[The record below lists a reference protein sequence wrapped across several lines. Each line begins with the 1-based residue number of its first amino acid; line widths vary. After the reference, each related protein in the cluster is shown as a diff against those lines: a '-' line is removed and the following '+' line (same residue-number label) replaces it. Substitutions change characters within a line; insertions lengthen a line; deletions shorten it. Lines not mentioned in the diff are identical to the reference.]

1 MEVDLTNSK
10 GPALNTALLIDGENI
25 SSAMASKLLSVARR
39 FGDVVINRVYGNFA
53 NLKGWS
59 SVAGVR
65 IVHSGSGKNA
75 ADIALALDAVE
86 LSFER
91 KVDVFVLASS
101 DGDFVHVATRLRERG
116 FKVVGLG
123 EIKAPDSFRQ
133 ACSQWVPVETM
144 SVAKPS
150 VSVSATP
157 QQVKNCVTTF
167 KDGAVHSE
175 LRPQTLQSSA
185 QAQHA
190 KASFDEEVLRIVGEH
205 PQGITTSEINKIVRA
220 AGIGK
225 ISEQTQKTWAS
236 YFKAR
241 EEIFD
246 IAGKGQQA
254 LVTAR

>member
-1 MEVDLTNSK
+1 M
-10 GPALNTALLIDGENI
+10 
-25 SSAMASKLLSVARR
+25 
-39 FGDVVINRVYGNFA
+39 
-53 NLKGWS
+53 
-59 SVAGVR
+59 
-65 IVHSGSGKNA
+65 
-75 ADIALALDAVE
+75 
-86 LSFER
+86 
-91 KVDVFVLASS
+91 
-101 DGDFVHVATRLRERG
+101 
-116 FKVVGLG
+116 
-123 EIKAPDSFRQ
+123 
-133 ACSQWVPVETM
+133 
-144 SVAKPS
+144 
-150 VSVSATP
+150 
-157 QQVKNCVTTF
+157 
-167 KDGAVHSE
+167 HSE

-236 YFKAR
+236 YVKAR